1 MKKNYMKYWR
11 VVKYFVKDKYGITQA
26 DLEMLL
32 FLYDEPYFTKAKFT
46 EFNKVFS
53 WDRQRFKRLV
63 TNGWVETIRTE
74 SKSRLSVYDLTYK
87 AKRAINLIYEIL
99 EGREIGQDKGDMFKS
114 AAGYNDK
121 VYRNMIEEMNEFT
134 RQRRRQAQK

>member
-53 WDRQRFKRLV
+53 WDRERFKRLV

-87 AKRAINLIYEIL
+87 AKRVISYVYEML
-99 EGREIGQDKGDMFKS
+99 EGGQIGQTKGNLYRS
-114 AAGYNDK
+114 GAGYNDK

>member
-11 VVKYFVKDKYGITQA
+11 VVKYFVKDKYGITTA

>member
-1 MKKNYMKYWR
+1 MKYWR
-11 VVKYFVKDKYGITQA
+11 VVKYFVRDKYGITTA

>member
-1 MKKNYMKYWR
+1 MKYWR
-11 VVKYFVKDKYGITQA
+11 VVKYFVRDKYGITTA

-87 AKRAINLIYEIL
+87 PRGPSTSSTRYSR
-99 EGREIGQDKGDMFKS
+99 EGR
-114 AAGYNDK
+114 
-121 VYRNMIEEMNEFT
+121 
-134 RQRRRQAQK
+134 

>member
-1 MKKNYMKYWR
+1 MKYWR

>member
-11 VVKYFVKDKYGITQA
+11 VVKYFVRDKYGITTA